1 MLSVKHQIIQVWKF
15 LIKSIR
21 TRKKNW
27 CMSIFNF
34 ISQKSF
40 NFRLLFYQQLVSLV
54 GMSLNEQNIFMSFW
68 NLKGQAVVDT
78 RINRLTRWLTG
89 SVSRLFYFNSNVLHF
104 KENAVL
110 ARSLFLLW
118 YFFQVIFGR
127 IGVKKD

>member
-27 CMSIFNF
+27 CMSILNF

-89 SVSRLFYFNSNVLHF
+89 SVSHLFYFTLIVMFYILRRTKFWLVL
-104 KENAVL
+104 
-110 ARSLFLLW
+110 
-118 YFFQVIFGR
+118 FFVDDMLQTTYTVEY
-127 IGVKKD
+127 